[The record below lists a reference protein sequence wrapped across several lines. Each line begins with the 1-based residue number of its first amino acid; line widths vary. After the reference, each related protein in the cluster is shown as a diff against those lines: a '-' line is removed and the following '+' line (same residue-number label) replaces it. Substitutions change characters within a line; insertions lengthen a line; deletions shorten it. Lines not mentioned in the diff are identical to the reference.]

1 MKAWSIAVSL
11 VSLGA
16 LAGCGGGYM
25 NSAHLT
31 QAQARQLGST
41 VSNDVSKA
49 LAGVV
54 GNPAVPLDIR
64 SRDNLR
70 AALQRNPSQANAVL
84 QPARIRSSGPP
95 CTVSR
100 PFN

>member
-31 QAQARQLGST
+31 QAQARQVGST

-54 GNPAVPLDIR
+54 GNPALPLDIR
-64 SRDNLR
+64 TRDNMR
-70 AALQRNPSQANAVL
+70 AALLRNKSQAGAVS
-84 QPARIRSSGPP
+84 PESVTCSGSS
-95 CTVSR
+95 CTVSGT
-100 PFN
+100 F